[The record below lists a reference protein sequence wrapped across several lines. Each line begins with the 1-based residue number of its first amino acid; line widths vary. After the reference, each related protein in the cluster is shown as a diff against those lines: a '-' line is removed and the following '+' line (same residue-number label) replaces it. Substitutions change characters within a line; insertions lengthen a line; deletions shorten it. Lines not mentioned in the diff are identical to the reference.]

1 MHHHPKRR
9 TKPTSPGGFSLLE
22 LVLAIALSVG
32 TLAPALA
39 LLRDGMSVSRAN
51 DQRLLLIN
59 YATQKLEE
67 RMAVVAANW
76 TEGTAAGDLSA
87 EGFPTIRY
95 TADSSDD
102 PSEGGIENRL
112 MHVRVTTYADQ
123 DGSNSLGGGEP
134 QCTFRTK
141 IANLNSYVT
150 QANN

>member
-1 MHHHPKRR
+1 MRAGKKLSPRR
-9 TKPTSPGGFSLLE
+9 PSPGGFSLLE
-22 LVLAIALSVG
+22 LVLAIALCVG

-39 LLRDGMSVSRAN
+39 LMRDGMSASRAN
-51 DQRLLLIN
+51 DERLLLIN

-76 TEGTAAGDLSA
+76 TQGSVTGDLSA
-87 EGFPTIRY
+87 DGFPTLRY
-95 TADSSDD
+95 TATSSDD
-102 PSEGGIENRL
+102 PVEGGIENQL

-123 DGSNSLGGGEP
+123 DGSNSLGAGEP
-134 QCTFRTK
+134 RCTFRTK